1 MNLVVF
7 GYIAVSLLI
16 GITSAFSNI
25 NRLNNGTLDI
35 EWPQNLTKYVEDVN
49 LLNSEFRRKMPRERF
64 DDYVPTDDDL
74 AEESKN

>member
-25 NRLNNGTLDI
+25 NRLNNGALDI
-35 EWPQNLTKYVEDVN
+35 EWP
-49 LLNSEFRRKMPRERF
+49 
-64 DDYVPTDDDL
+64 
-74 AEESKN
+74 